1 MIAELLV
8 NLPGQ
13 SKGNIGEIIGAA
25 HSIIHLEMADGAVL
39 TVLPGDVRILEDD

>member
-13 SKGNIGEIIGAA
+13 SRGNIGEVLSNDGTFIA
-25 HSIIHLEMADGAVL
+25 LEMADGATL
-39 TVLPGDVRILEDD
+39 TVLAGDVRILDND